1 MKYIIAALLLA
12 FSFTAAAGTS
22 VITTGLTEQ
31 QQAELVLQVVKMK
44 GTAAN
49 VSTADEVSK
58 WVDIGKNLGQ
68 GLAAT
73 AKELGITAN
82 ELADTPVGMV
92 AITVIIWNYMGES
105 IIGILFGIVWF
116 TTMIPTWIWLYRAK
130 FVVRKIEI
138 FEKGKGPN
146 GLIKVK
152 THHGDT
158 DDEATQFF
166 YLAVLIAIVTVGLLV
181 MF

>member
-12 FSFTAAAGTS
+12 FSFTAAAGSS
-22 VITTGLTEQ
+22 VNTTGLTDQ
-31 QQAELVLQVVKMK
+31 QHAEMVLQVVKMK

-138 FEKGKGPN
+138 FEKGKGPD

-152 THHGDT
+152 THHGST
-158 DDEATQFF
+158 DEGTQFF
-166 YLAVLIAIVTVGLLV
+166 YLAVLIAIVAVGLLV